1 MNPPFSASPGVAGR
15 YRAATVKHL
24 GAALARLAD
33 GGRLVAITGNG
44 FTPDN
49 PTCRETFERWQER
62 APVVFSAG
70 LAGKAHARHGT
81 PAETRL
87 SVIDKQPATAPSALP
102 ATPGMAASAPTPPPP
117 GQRPR
122 PP

>member
-1 MNPPFSASPGVAGR
+1 MNPPFSASPGVVGR

-44 FTPDN
+44 FTPDH
-49 PTCRETFERWQER
+49 PAWRDSFLRWQER
-62 APVVFSAG
+62 GRVAFSAG
-70 LAGKAHARHGT
+70 LAGKAFSRPGT
-81 PAETRL
+81 PATTRPP
-87 SVIDKQPATAPSALP
+87 VTDQPPARVPRAPP
-102 ATPGMAASAPTPPPP
+102 AH
-117 GQRPR
+117 PR

>member
-1 MNPPFSASPGVAGR
+1 MNPPFSASPGVVGR

-49 PTCRETFERWQER
+49 PAWRDSFLRWQER
-62 APVVFSAG
+62 GRVVFSAG
-70 LAGKAHARHGT
+70 LAGKAYARHGT
-81 PAETRL
+81 TASSEERRVGKESVRPGRTRW
-87 SVIDKQPATAPSALP
+87 SPSH
-102 ATPGMAASAPTPPPP
+102 
-117 GQRPR
+117 
-122 PP
+122 

>member
-1 MNPPFSASPGVAGR
+1 MNPPFSASPGVVGR

-49 PTCRETFERWQER
+49 PACLDSFLRWQER
-62 APVVFSAG
+62 GRVVFPAG
-70 LAGKAHARHGT
+70 LAGNAYARHGT
-81 PAETRL
+81 PPETRL
-87 SVIDKQPATAPSALP
+87 TVTEQKPAEVTTAHPNQGETGDGRGRGSD
-102 ATPGMAASAPTPPPP
+102 
-117 GQRPR
+117 
-122 PP
+122 